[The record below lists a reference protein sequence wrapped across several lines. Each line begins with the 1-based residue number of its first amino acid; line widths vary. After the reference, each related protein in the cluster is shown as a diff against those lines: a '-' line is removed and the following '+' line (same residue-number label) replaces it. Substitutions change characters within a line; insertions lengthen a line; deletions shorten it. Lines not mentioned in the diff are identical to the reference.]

1 MKLSRTNTA
10 DCVPEP
16 PPLQSR
22 RGHGLFVSSSPY
34 TEAAI
39 AECKNMLS
47 QRVIVAAEVNEI
59 VLLLEDPDASLADW
73 LRAKVMAPALP
84 AITPRF

>member
-1 MKLSRTNTA
+1 
-10 DCVPEP
+10 
-16 PPLQSR
+16 
-22 RGHGLFVSSSPY
+22 
-34 TEAAI
+34 
-39 AECKNMLS
+39 MLS